1 MLVQKILLMS
11 ALFLMLAG
19 PVAASEY
26 LVNGDFE
33 QALDVGW
40 IDTAKVEVGTY
51 SFERSDTFGQPTP
64 GYAAKAYKMLAR
76 YASIYQTVDVP
87 DVNLTLSVDARL
99 KIGGGSSTCWP
110 VASVWVR
117 YADSSGLELGN
128 TRICRSSVY
137 STWTKSDSV
146 SVIEISDTT
155 GAWNNYKLNLKQ
167 ELTTHLAGINP
178 DAVKKITIDLFAY
191 DNGT

>member
-1 MLVQKILLMS
+1 VQKILLVS

-19 PVAASEY
+19 PAAAGEL

-33 QALDVGW
+33 QPLDVGW
-40 IDTAKVEVGTY
+40 SETTKVEVGTF
-51 SFERSDTFGQPTP
+51 SFERSDTFAQPSP
-64 GYAAKAYKMLAR
+64 GFAAKVYKMLAR
-76 YASIYQTVDVP
+76 YASLYQTVDVP
-87 DVNLTLSVDARL
+87 DVDLALSFDARL

-117 YADSSGLELGN
+117 YADASGLELGN
-128 TRICRSSVY
+128 TRICLSSEY
-137 STWTKSDSV
+137 STWTKSDTV
-146 SVIEISDTT
+146 GIIEITDTT
-155 GAWNNYKLNLKQ
+155 GAWHHYNLDLKQ
-167 ELTTHLAGINP
+167 ELATHLVGINP

>member
-1 MLVQKILLMS
+1 
-11 ALFLMLAG
+11 MLAW
-19 PVAASEY
+19 PAAASEY

-33 QALDVGW
+33 QPLDVGW
-40 IDTAKVEVGTY
+40 TDTAKVEVGTF
-51 SFERSDTFGQPTP
+51 SFERSDTFGQPNP

-87 DVNLTLSVDARL
+87 DVNLTLSLDARL

-117 YADSSGLELGN
+117 YADSFGLELGN
-128 TRICRSSVY
+128 TRICLSSVY
-137 STWTKSDSV
+137 STWTKSDTV
-146 SVIEISDTT
+146 GIIEITDTT
-155 GAWNNYKLNLKQ
+155 GAWHHYNLNLKQ
-167 ELTTHLAGINP
+167 ELSHLPGINP

>member
-1 MLVQKILLMS
+1 MQRILLTS
-11 ALFLMLAG
+11 ALLLMFAG
-19 PVAASEY
+19 PAAATQY

-33 QALDVGW
+33 QPLNVGW
-40 IDTAKVEVGTY
+40 IDTANVEVGTY
-51 SFERSDTFGQPTP
+51 SFERSDTFGQPSP

-76 YASIYQTVDVP
+76 YASIRQTVDVP
-87 DVNLTLSVDARL
+87 DVNLTLNLDARL

-110 VASVWVR
+110 VASVWAR

-128 TRICRSSVY
+128 TRIYLHNQYC
-137 STWTKSDSV
+137 TWAKSDTV
-146 SVIEISDTT
+146 SLIQVSDTT
-155 GAWNNYKLNLKQ
+155 GAWNHYTLNLKQ
-167 ELTTHLAGINP
+167 ELAGHLAGINP

>member
-1 MLVQKILLMS
+1 MQKILLVC
-11 ALFLMLAG
+11 AFFLMFAG
-19 PVAASEY
+19 PAAATEY

-40 IDTAKVEVGTY
+40 YDTAKVEVGTY
-51 SFERSDTFGQPTP
+51 LFERSDTFGQPSP

-76 YASIYQTVDVP
+76 YASISQTVDVP
-87 DVNLTLSVDARL
+87 NVDLTLTFDARL

-137 STWTKSDSV
+137 STWTKSESV
-146 SVIEISDTT
+146 SVIEIADTT
-155 GAWNNYKLNLKQ
+155 GAWNSYTLNLKP
-167 ELTTHLAGINP
+167 ELTNHLLGVSA

>member
-1 MLVQKILLMS
+1 MQRILLMS
-11 ALFLMLAG
+11 ALLLLLAG
-19 PVAASEY
+19 PAAATQY

-33 QALDVGW
+33 QPLNVGW
-40 IDTAKVEVGTY
+40 IDTANVEVGTY

-76 YASIYQTVDVP
+76 YASINQTVDVP

-117 YADSSGLELGN
+117 YADASGLELGN
-128 TRICRSSVY
+128 TRICHSSSY
-137 STWTKSDSV
+137 SIWTKSDTV
-146 SVIEISDTT
+146 SIIEITDTI
-155 GAWNNYKLNLKQ
+155 GAWDHYTLNLKQ
-167 ELTTHLAGINP
+167 ELAGHLAGINP